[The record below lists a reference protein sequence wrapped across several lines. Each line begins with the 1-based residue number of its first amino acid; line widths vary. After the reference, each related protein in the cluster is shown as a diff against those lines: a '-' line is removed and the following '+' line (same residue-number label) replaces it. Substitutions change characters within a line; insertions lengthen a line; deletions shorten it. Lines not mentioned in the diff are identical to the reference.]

1 MRKTLMDTEKHRD
14 LGSWTGL
21 QNAFAAVAGSCSAA
35 RAQCLKQVR
44 DSHLLDDLGLTW
56 DEFCT
61 EYAGISRGHA
71 DHLIRQY
78 DQFGDAYFRLSEIA
92 RVSSKSYGQIAPH
105 VAGDVLDLDGQKIP
119 LTPENAPRIRAA
131 VQSLRNQVRHPPAPA
146 RPPAGVIE
154 LRVRLDALLSDAA
167 KAFHAINPIAPPGLE
182 LASLRAFAAYGV
194 GKFRALSGDFEA
206 KR

>member
-1 MRKTLMDTEKHRD
+1 MDSEKYRD

-44 DSHLLDDLGLTW
+44 DSHILDDLGLTW

-61 EYAGISRGHA
+61 TYAGISRGHA
-71 DHLIRQY
+71 NHLIQQY

-92 RVSSKSYGQIAPH
+92 RVSPRTYGQIAPH
-105 VAGDVLDLDGQKIP
+105 VDGDVLEMDGQKIP
-119 LTPENAPRIRAA
+119 LTPENAPRLRAV
-131 VQSLRNQVRHPPAPA
+131 VQALRNQMRHPPAPP

-154 LRVRLDALLSDAA
+154 LQLRTDALAADLA
-167 KAFHAINPIAPPGLE
+167 KAIAALPPPLPSDPDRPALRGL
-182 LASLRAFAAYGV
+182 AVYAMN
-194 GKFRALSGDFEA
+194 KFRNLARQLGA
-206 KR
+206 PV

>member
-1 MRKTLMDTEKHRD
+1 MEHEKHQD

-71 DHLIRQY
+71 DHLIHQY
-78 DQFGDAYFRLSEIA
+78 NEFGDSYFRLSEIA
-92 RVSSKSYGQIAPH
+92 RVSPKTYGQIAPH
-105 VAGDVLDLDGQKIP
+105 VDNDALDIDGQKIP
-119 LTPENAPRIRAA
+119 LTPENAPRLRAA
-131 VQSLRNQVRHPPAPA
+131 IQALRNQVRHPPAPA
-146 RPPAGVIE
+146 RPPAGVTE
-154 LRVRLDALLSDAA
+154 LQIRLDAVAADCARAIAALPPPPLPSDVDRPA
-167 KAFHAINPIAPPGLE
+167 
-182 LASLRAFAAYGV
+182 LRSFTVYAMN
-194 GKFRALSGDFEA
+194 KFRNLARQLDA
-206 KR
+206 RV

>member
-146 RPPAGVIE
+146 RPPAGVTE
-154 LRVRLDALLSDAA
+154 LQIRVDALAADLAKAVAALQPAIPDDAERPALRSLAVYAMKKFRNLARQLDA
-167 KAFHAINPIAPPGLE
+167 P
-182 LASLRAFAAYGV
+182 V
-194 GKFRALSGDFEA
+194 
-206 KR
+206 